1 MSLPKLV
8 TPEHTIELPSTGEKV
23 NFRPFLVKEE
33 KILLTALEAGENSDI
48 VKAIKQVMT
57 NCILSDLDVD
67 NISFFDFEYLFLM
80 LRSKSVGNGLDLTFL
95 HNCEDPGIENKVMV
109 DLDTIKVKFPKEHT
123 SKIMIDD
130 VYGVK
135 MKYPTIKD
143 SEKYQNMSNENLL
156 EILGD
161 FIEFVYDKNN
171 VYDEFTEKEMSDF
184 VESMNKSQLENI
196 MTFFNN
202 MPSLKHDLT
211 YTCKKCKETVTHKIE
226 GLNSFFT

>member
-1 MSLPKLV
+1 VSLPKLV

-80 LRSKSVGNGLDLTFL
+80 LRSKSVGNGLDLTLL

-211 YTCKKCKETVTHKIE
+211 YTCKKCKETVTHKIA

>member
-1 MSLPKLV
+1 VSLPKLV

-80 LRSKSVGNGLDLTFL
+80 LRSKSVGNGLDLTIS
-95 HNCEDPGIENKVMV
+95 HDCAEPNVENRVMV
-109 DLDTIKVKFPKEHT
+109 DLDSIKVNFPKEHT

-135 MKYPTIKD
+135 LKYPTIKD
-143 SEKYQNMSNENLL
+143 SEKYQSMNSENLPRNL
-156 EILGD
+156 RRFYRICL
-161 FIEFVYDKNN
+161 
-171 VYDEFTEKEMSDF
+171 
-184 VESMNKSQLENI
+184 
-196 MTFFNN
+196 
-202 MPSLKHDLT
+202 
-211 YTCKKCKETVTHKIE
+211 
-226 GLNSFFT
+226 

>member
-80 LRSKSVGNGLDLTFL
+80 LRSKSVGNGLDLTLL

-161 FIEFVYDKNN
+161 FIEFVYDKDN

>member
-80 LRSKSVGNGLDLTFL
+80 LRSKSVGNGLDLTLL

-161 FIEFVYDKNN
+161 FIEFVYDKDN

-211 YTCKKCKETVTHKIE
+211 YTCKKCKETVTHKIA

>member
-1 MSLPKLV
+1 VSLPKLV

-161 FIEFVYDKNN
+161 FIEFVYDKDN

>member
-80 LRSKSVGNGLDLTFL
+80 LRSKSVGNGLDLTLL

-211 YTCKKCKETVTHKIE
+211 YTCKKCKKTVTHKIA

>member
-1 MSLPKLV
+1 MLPTLV
-8 TPEHTIELPSTGEKV
+8 TPEHTIKLPSTGEKI

-161 FIEFVYDKNN
+161 FIEFVYDKDN

>member
-1 MSLPKLV
+1 
-8 TPEHTIELPSTGEKV
+8 
-23 NFRPFLVKEE
+23 
-33 KILLTALEAGENSDI
+33 
-48 VKAIKQVMT
+48 
-57 NCILSDLDVD
+57 
-67 NISFFDFEYLFLM
+67 
-80 LRSKSVGNGLDLTFL
+80 
-95 HNCEDPGIENKVMV
+95 MV

-211 YTCKKCKETVTHKIE
+211 YTCKKCKETVTHKIA

>member
-80 LRSKSVGNGLDLTFL
+80 LRSKSVGNGLDLTLL

-143 SEKYQNMSNENLL
+143 SEKYQNMNNENLL

-161 FIEFVYDKNN
+161 FIEFVYDKDN

>member
-80 LRSKSVGNGLDLTFL
+80 LRSKSVGNGLDLTIS
-95 HNCEDPGIENKVMV
+95 HDCAEPNVENRVMV
-109 DLDTIKVKFPKEHT
+109 DLDSIKVNFPKEHT

-135 MKYPTIKD
+135 LKYPTIKD
-143 SEKYQNMSNENLL
+143 SEKYQSMNSENFL

-161 FIEFVYDKNN
+161 FIEFVYDKKE
-171 VYDEFTEKEMSDF
+171 VYNDFTNKEMAEF
-184 VESMNKSQLENI
+184 IESMNKSQLEKL
-196 MTFFNN
+196 MVFFNT
-202 MPSLKHDLT
+202 MPALKHEIS
-211 YTCKKCKETVTHKIE
+211 YTCKGCKETVTHMVE
-226 GLNSFFT
+226 GLNNFFT

>member
-1 MSLPKLV
+1 VSLPKLV

-80 LRSKSVGNGLDLTFL
+80 LRSKSVGNGLDLTLL

-161 FIEFVYDKNN
+161 FIEFVYDKDN

-211 YTCKKCKETVTHKIE
+211 YTCKKCKKTVTHKIA

>member
-80 LRSKSVGNGLDLTFL
+80 LRSKSVGNGLDLTLL

-211 YTCKKCKETVTHKIE
+211 YTCKKCKETVTHKIA

>member
-67 NISFFDFEYLFLM
+67 NISFFYIEYLFLM
-80 LRSKSVGNGLDLTFL
+80 LRSKSVGNGLDLTLL

-123 SKIMIDD
+123 SKIMIDY

-202 MPSLKHDLT
+202 MHSLKHDLT
-211 YTCKKCKETVTHKIE
+211 YTCKKCKETVTHKIA

>member
-67 NISFFDFEYLFLM
+67 NISFFYIEYLFLM
-80 LRSKSVGNGLDLTFL
+80 LRSKSVGNGLDLTLL

-123 SKIMIDD
+123 SKIMIDY

-143 SEKYQNMSNENLL
+143 SEKYKNMSNENLL

-202 MPSLKHDLT
+202 MHSLKHDLT
-211 YTCKKCKETVTHKIE
+211 YTCKKCKETVTHKIA